1 MKVVFLK
8 DVFAKGKRGEIK
20 EVADGYARHFLLPR
34 GLALPATPSAIKMAT
49 IESKDKTQRQ
59 ARLQEEIDEVI
70 QRINGHELIF
80 KARASTKGRLHGA
93 VTTADIATKL
103 SYIAGSE
110 VDKKKIELDE
120 PLRQLGNHDVVVR
133 FAPGSETK
141 IRVVIEEETRND
153 K

>member
-8 DVFAKGKRGEIK
+8 DISAKEKRGEIK

-49 IESKDKTQRQ
+49 TESKDKAQHQ
-59 ARLQEEIDEVI
+59 ARLQDEIEEII
-70 QRINGHELIF
+70 QRIKGQELIF

-93 VTTADIATKL
+93 VTSADIAAKL
-103 SYIAGSE
+103 SSITGFE
-110 VDKKKIELDE
+110 VDKKRIELGE
-120 PLRQLGNHDVVVR
+120 PLRQLGSHDVTVK

-141 IRVVIEEETRND
+141 IRVTIEEEARND

>member
-8 DVFAKGKRGEIK
+8 DVSAKGKSGEIK

-49 IESKDKTQRQ
+49 TESKDKAQRQ
-59 ARLQEEIDEVI
+59 VRLQEEIDEVI
-70 QRINGHELIF
+70 QRIKGHELIF
-80 KARASTKGRLHGA
+80 KARAGTKGRLHGA
-93 VTTADIATKL
+93 ITTADIAAKL
-103 SYIAGSE
+103 SSITGFE
-110 VDKKKIELDE
+110 IDKRKIELDE

-133 FAPGSETK
+133 FAPGSETE
-141 IRVVIEEETRND
+141 IRVVIEEETGND

>member
-8 DVFAKGKRGEIK
+8 DVSAIGKRGEIK

-49 IESKDKTQRQ
+49 TESKDKAQRQ

-70 QRINGHELIF
+70 QRIKGHELIF
-80 KARASTKGRLHGA
+80 KARAGTKGRLHGA
-93 VTTADIATKL
+93 ITTADIAAKL
-103 SYIAGSE
+103 SSLTGFEI
-110 VDKKKIELDE
+110 DKKKIELDE
-120 PLRQLGNHDVVVR
+120 PLRQLGSHDVVVR
-133 FAPGSETK
+133 FAPGSETE
-141 IRVVIEEETRND
+141 IRVVIEKETGND

>member
-8 DVFAKGKRGEIK
+8 DASAKGKRGEIK

-49 IESKDKTQRQ
+49 TESKDKAQRQ

-70 QRINGHELIF
+70 QRIKGHELIF
-80 KARASTKGRLHGA
+80 KALAGTKGRLHGA
-93 VTTADIATKL
+93 ITTADIAAKL
-103 SYIAGSE
+103 SSMTGFEI
-110 VDKKKIELDE
+110 DKKKIKLDE
-120 PLRQLGNHDVVVR
+120 PLRQLGSHDVVVR
-133 FAPGSETK
+133 FAPGSETE
-141 IRVVIEEETRND
+141 IRVVIEEETVNG